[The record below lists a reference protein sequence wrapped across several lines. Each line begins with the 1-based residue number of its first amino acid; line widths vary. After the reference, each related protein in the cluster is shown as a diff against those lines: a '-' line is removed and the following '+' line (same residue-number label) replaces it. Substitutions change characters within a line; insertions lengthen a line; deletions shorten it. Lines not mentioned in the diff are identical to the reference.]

1 MAIKPSPRF
10 VLLLLFLHMAAAIT
24 VYATAVPP
32 AARLV
37 TILLIAL
44 SLFYYLTRDV
54 FLLLP
59 DSWCEIS
66 LDQSSVSIITRDG
79 SNILAQVTN
88 TTVVSPY
95 CVVLRIRLSGHRRL
109 VSRIIFPDGL
119 GAGEFREL
127 SVRLKFA

>member
-32 AARLV
+32 AVRLV

-54 FLLLP
+54 FLFLS

-66 LDQSSVSIITRDG
+66 LDQSGVSIVTRDG
-79 SNILAQVTN
+79 SNILAQVTK
-88 TTVVSPY
+88 TTIVSPY
-95 CVVLRIRLSGHRRL
+95 CVVLRVRLSGHRRL

-127 SVRLKFA
+127 CVCLKFA